1 MYSQEFKDRFRSAF
15 VEMAK
20 NNDIFEGVIQVGGIG
35 GNSNKQEPGAGLG
48 SILTHVPVSACLYN
62 SEDLEKGENAV
73 RTLVE
78 NFGNAYIQRELES
91 PEHIKLDTFIEGGL
105 NVTLHIE
112 VTSSLRIK
120 SGNYEILL
128 DKTGNLHKAAP
139 VGSIEEEQRF
149 KREEESVDK
158 SNSKYYGIF
167 YPLRRCE
174 QNLLRGDLFT
184 AELHLSQARLELMK
198 LRGRIDK
205 INLRAAFP
213 SYGKLDP
220 EFLAKLKATYPK
232 EITENAIIDAAQAI
246 LDLYEENAG
255 LDGNPVCKSLYY
267 LFYEEKLPKKHKEG

>member
-15 VEMAK
+15 VEMAN

-35 GNSNKQEPGAGLG
+35 GNSNKQESGAGLG

-62 SEDLEKGENAV
+62 SEDLEKGETAV

-255 LDGNPVCKSLYY
+255 LDGNSVCKSLYY